1 MTETLQAPV
10 RNVDG
15 ATLPA
20 AGTYNL
26 DGSHSHVGFTVK
38 HLMVAKVRGSFNT
51 ATATI
56 TIADEPTAS
65 TVEVSIDASSID
77 TRDEGRDGH
86 LRSGDFLDVEQF
98 PALTFTS
105 TSVSPKGDRWEV
117 TGDLTIKDVTKSTV
131 LTVEFEGGSVD
142 PWGNARIGFSATGEI
157 NREEFGLTWN
167 QALETG
173 GFVVGKN
180 IKLEI
185 EAEGVKA

>member
-65 TVEVSIDASSID
+65 AV
-77 TRDEGRDGH
+77 DGH

>member
-56 TIADEPTAS
+56 TNADEPTTSA
-65 TVEVSIDASSID
+65 VEVSIDASSID

>member
-56 TIADEPTAS
+56 TIADEPTTSA
-65 TVEVSIDASSID
+65 VEVSIDASSID

>member
-65 TVEVSIDASSID
+65 AVEVSIDASSID

-117 TGDLTIKDVTKSTV
+117 TGDLTIKNVTKSTV

>member
-56 TIADEPTAS
+56 TIANEPTAS

>member
-65 TVEVSIDASSID
+65 AVEVSIDASSID

>member
-1 MTETLQAPV
+1 
-10 RNVDG
+10 
-15 ATLPA
+15 
-20 AGTYNL
+20 
-26 DGSHSHVGFTVK
+26 
-38 HLMVAKVRGSFNT
+38 MVAKVRGSFNT

-56 TIADEPTAS
+56 TIADEPTTSA
-65 TVEVSIDASSID
+65 VEVSIDASSID

>member
-10 RNVDG
+10 RNIDG

-65 TVEVSIDASSID
+65 AVEVSIDASSID

-105 TSVSPKGDRWEV
+105 TSVSPKGDRWAV

-173 GFVVGKN
+173 GFVLGKN

>member
-10 RNVDG
+10 RNIDG

-65 TVEVSIDASSID
+65 AVEVSIDASSID